1 MMLGSSVGR
10 FVRIP
15 LISGR
20 LPASQELTIK
30 SGAYMKVGYSPK
42 GKCESAPVAASI
54 VEEALKVLEG
64 RWKMVILFHLFS
76 NGTMRF
82 SELERG
88 IVGVTQKMLIQQLR
102 DLEHDGVIIRTV
114 YPEVPPK
121 VEYSLTP
128 LGKEL
133 CPVLEGLLLWAE
145 KRQQAIKTQKKD
157 VKAKKAG

>member
-1 MMLGSSVGR
+1 ML
-10 FVRIP
+10 
-15 LISGR
+15 
-20 LPASQELTIK
+20 QELTIK
-30 SGAYMKVGYSPK
+30 CDTYMKVRYSPK
-42 GKCESAPVAASI
+42 SKCEPAPVAGSI

-64 RWKMVILFHLFS
+64 RWKMVILFHLFR

-102 DLEHDGVIIRTV
+102 DLEHHGVIIRTV

-145 KRQQAIKTQKKD
+145 KRQQAIETQKKN
-157 VKAKKAG
+157 VKAKKTA

>member
-1 MMLGSSVGR
+1 MMIGSSAGR
-10 FVRIP
+10 FVRMP
-15 LISGR
+15 LIFDR
-20 LPASQELTIK
+20 QPLAQELTIK
-30 SGAYMKVGYSPK
+30 YDIYMKVGYLPK
-42 GKCESAPVAASI
+42 SRCESAPVAASI

-88 IVGVTQKMLIQQLR
+88 ILGVTQKMLVQQLR

-133 CPVLEGLLLWAE
+133 CPVLQGLLLWAE
-145 KRQQAIKTQKKD
+145 KRQRAIEKHKRD
-157 VKAKKAG
+157 VNTKETA

>member
-1 MMLGSSVGR
+1 
-10 FVRIP
+10 
-15 LISGR
+15 
-20 LPASQELTIK
+20 
-30 SGAYMKVGYSPK
+30 MKVRYLPK
-42 GKCESAPVAASI
+42 GRCESAPVAASI

-64 RWKMVILFHLFS
+64 RWKMVILFHLFC

-102 DLEHDGVIIRTV
+102 GLEHHGVIIRTV

-133 CPVLEGLLLWAE
+133 RPVLEGLLVWAE
-145 KRQQAIKTQKKD
+145 KRQQVIETQKKD
-157 VKAKKAG
+157 VKAKKTT

>member
-1 MMLGSSVGR
+1 
-10 FVRIP
+10 
-15 LISGR
+15 
-20 LPASQELTIK
+20 
-30 SGAYMKVGYSPK
+30 MKVRYLPK
-42 GKCESAPVAASI
+42 GRCESAPVAASI

-102 DLEHDGVIIRTV
+102 DLEHHGVIIRKV

-133 CPVLEGLLLWAE
+133 CPVLEGLLVWAE
-145 KRQQAIKTQKKD
+145 KRQQVIDTQKED
-157 VKAKKAG
+157 VKAKKTA

>member
-1 MMLGSSVGR
+1 M
-10 FVRIP
+10 
-15 LISGR
+15 
-20 LPASQELTIK
+20 
-30 SGAYMKVGYSPK
+30 
-42 GKCESAPVAASI
+42 AASI

-64 RWKMVILFHLFS
+64 RWKMVILFHLFC

-102 DLEHDGVIIRTV
+102 DLEHHGVIIRTV

-133 CPVLEGLLLWAE
+133 CPVLEGLLVWAE
-145 KRQQAIKTQKKD
+145 KRQQAIETQTKD
-157 VKAKKAG
+157 VKAKKTD

>member
-1 MMLGSSVGR
+1 M
-10 FVRIP
+10 
-15 LISGR
+15 SGEKR
-20 LPASQELTIK
+20 SYL
-30 SGAYMKVGYSPK
+30 PK
-42 GKCESAPVAASI
+42 GRCESAPLAASI

-82 SELERG
+82 SALERG

-102 DLEHDGVIIRTV
+102 DLEHHGVIIRTV

-128 LGKEL
+128 LGREL
-133 CPVLEGLLLWAE
+133 CPVLEGLLVWAE
-145 KRQQAIKTQKKD
+145 KRQQAIETQKKD
-157 VKAKKAG
+157 GKAKKTA

>member
-1 MMLGSSVGR
+1 
-10 FVRIP
+10 
-15 LISGR
+15 
-20 LPASQELTIK
+20 
-30 SGAYMKVGYSPK
+30 
-42 GKCESAPVAASI
+42 VAASI

-145 KRQQAIKTQKKD
+145 KRQRAIKTQKKD

>member
-1 MMLGSSVGR
+1 
-10 FVRIP
+10 
-15 LISGR
+15 
-20 LPASQELTIK
+20 
-30 SGAYMKVGYSPK
+30 MKVGYSPK
-42 GKCESAPVAASI
+42 GKYESAPVAASI

-64 RWKMVILFHLFS
+64 RWKMVILFHLFCK
-76 NGTMRF
+76 GTMRF

-128 LGKEL
+128 VGESLM
-133 CPVLEGLLLWAE
+133 PVLNQLHEWAVAHADEIAGARAREEAREEVRDDERHE
-145 KRQQAIKTQKKD
+145 KDSA
-157 VKAKKAG
+157 A